1 MLINGQPLSTFE
13 LEPVSSDGR
22 VSFASGSLVIT
33 ELPDSAGVQLTKKEF
48 DRPRRVTVR
57 CRIKGFDMSTFLT
70 NRDRV
75 ADALRGA
82 LEVRFTDVE
91 ELADR
96 ILYCQFERM
105 GQPGGPAPE
114 WLSPNREFELV
125 LVATNPF
132 YHDELAGFSGVA
144 AALPAQIPVGTA
156 TTLLTTEIHGAI
168 SAPITLAFKDFRGN
182 TVAQLKYDGAVPAA
196 EWIEIRHDLRLV
208 RKFSAVGIS
217 TNQRNSLDTTVSDHG
232 FFFPAPD
239 LAHRATASYPTVEI
253 TAGTAV
259 AVINKFRRTWH

>member
-1 MLINGQPLSTFE
+1 MRINGQPLSTFD

-33 ELPDSAGVQLTKKEF
+33 ELSNTAGVQLTQKEF

-57 CRIKGFDMSTFLT
+57 CRIKGNLVSDFFT
-70 NRDRV
+70 NRDSV

-82 LEVRFTDVE
+82 LEVRFSDVDD
-91 ELADR
+91 LADR

-114 WLSPNREFELV
+114 WLTPNREFELV

-132 YHDELAGFSGVA
+132 FHDELGGITGGNTV
-144 AALPAQIPVGTA
+144 PAQIPVGTA
-156 TTLLTTEIHGAI
+156 TTLLVTEIHGAI
-168 SAPITLAFKDFRGN
+168 TGDVTLTFKDFRGN
-182 TVAQLKYDGAVPAA
+182 TVAALKYDGAISAG
-196 EWIEIRHDLRLV
+196 EWLEIRHDLRMV
-208 RKFSAVGIS
+208 RLFTGVGAS
-217 TNQRNSLDTTVSDHG
+217 TNQRANLDVTVTDHG
-232 FFFPAPD
+232 FFFPSPD
-239 LAHRATASYPTVEI
+239 VADRANSAYPTVEV

-259 AVINKFRRTWH
+259 SIINKFRRAWH

>member
-1 MLINGQPLSTFE
+1 MLINSQPLSTFE

-33 ELPDSAGVQLTKKEF
+33 ELSNTAGAQLTKKEF

-57 CRIKGFDMSTFLT
+57 CRIKGHNTSTFFA
-70 NRDRV
+70 NRDSV

-82 LEVRFTDVE
+82 LEVRFTDVDD
-91 ELADR
+91 LADR

-132 YHDELAGFSGVA
+132 FHDELAGFAGGN
-144 AALPAQIPVGTA
+144 LQPAQIPVGTA
-156 TTLLTTEIHGAI
+156 TTVLVTEIHGVI
-168 SAPITLAFKDFRGN
+168 TAPITLTFKDFRGN
-182 TVAQLKYDGAVPAA
+182 TVAALKYDGAVAA
-196 EWIEIRHDLRLV
+196 GEWVEIRHDLRMV
-208 RKFSAVGIS
+208 RLFTGVGAS
-217 TNQRNSLDTTVSDHG
+217 TNQRGNLDATVADHG

-239 LAHRATASYPTVEI
+239 VADRANSAYPTIEV
-253 TAGTAV
+253 TAGAAV
-259 AVINKFRRTWH
+259 SIINKFRRAWT

>member
-1 MLINGQPLSTFE
+1 MLINGAPLSTFE

-22 VSFASGSLVIT
+22 VSFAGGSLVIT
-33 ELPDSAGVQLTKKEF
+33 ELSNTAGAQLTQKEF

-57 CRIKGFDMSTFLT
+57 CKIKGQDLSTFMT
-70 NRDRV
+70 NRDSI
-75 ADALRGA
+75 ADRLRGA
-82 LEVRFTDVE
+82 LEVQFTDVD

-132 YHDELAGFSGVA
+132 YHDKLGGVVGGNTT
-144 AALPAQIPVGTA
+144 PGQIPVGTA
-156 TTLLTTEIHGAI
+156 TTILTTEIHGLI
-168 SAPITLAFKDFRGN
+168 TAPITLTFKDFRGD
-182 TVAQLKYDGAVPAA
+182 TVAQLKYDGAVVAG
-196 EWIEIRHDLRLV
+196 EWVEIRHELRMV
-208 RKFSAVGIS
+208 RLFTGLGAS
-217 TNQRNSLDTTVSDHG
+217 TNQRGNLDTTVADHG

-239 LAHRATASYPTVEI
+239 LAHRATAAYPTVEV
-253 TAGTAV
+253 TAGDAV
-259 AVINKFRRTWH
+259 AVLNKFRRTWH